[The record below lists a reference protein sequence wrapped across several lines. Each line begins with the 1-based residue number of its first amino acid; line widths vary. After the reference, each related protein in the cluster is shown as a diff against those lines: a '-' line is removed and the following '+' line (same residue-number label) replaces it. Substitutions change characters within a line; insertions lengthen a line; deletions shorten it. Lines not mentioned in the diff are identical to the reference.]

1 MSSKPRPRDSV
12 DACGFSVEAASHL
25 VETAVDE
32 EVLGSRSSPRFREI
46 RLLMHKFLKSVG
58 FDGVVFVTYRTFSGH
73 FVQGPTLCLDWHHDG
88 GRC

>member
-1 MSSKPRPRDSV
+1 MSSKPSPGDSV
-12 DACGFSVEAASHL
+12 DACGFSVETSPAT

-46 RLLMHKFLKSVG
+46 RLLTHKFLKSVG
-58 FDGVVFVTYRTFSGH
+58 FGGVVFVTYWTFSCH
-73 FVQGPTLCLDWHHDG
+73 FVLGPTLCLDGHHDG

>member
-1 MSSKPRPRDSV
+1 MSSKRSPGDSV
-12 DACGFSVEAASHL
+12 DACGFSVEAAPHL

-32 EVLGSRSSPRFREI
+32 EVSDSYLSPRFREF

-58 FDGVVFVTYRTFSGH
+58 FSRVVFVTRWTYFSH
-73 FVQGPTLCLDWHHDG
+73 FVLGSTLCLDGQHDG